1 MKNDVYEIIGN
12 LANALAK
19 TGDTIKASGVADF
32 LNHNNHKTTNNTS
45 YSPDER
51 GIYTVIRYAYDYF
64 MKKGDN
70 TTATNV
76 ASSITDKNGKFPW
89 KK

>member
-1 MKNDVYEIIGN
+1 MRNDIYEIIGN
-12 LANALAK
+12 LVNALAK

-45 YSPDER
+45 YSPDGR
-51 GIYTVIRYAYDYF
+51 GIYTVVSRAFDYF

-70 TTATNV
+70 TTAINI